1 MIARIHAC
9 SIPTVDPAAKSVP
22 APVRTRCIAVKR
34 LAPLLLAGGAALAVL
49 AGCASSAGIAPAAQ
63 ALTPAQVGLQPA
75 PTAVSQWPT
84 AEWWQALGSPQLDDL
99 VGKALAGS
107 PTLGLAQARLARAQA
122 LAAGASANA
131 GLQVNGG
138 FDATTQRY
146 SANSIYP
153 PPLGG
158 TTKTMATAQISAGWE
173 IDFFGRN
180 RAAIAAAVGAQRAAE
195 AELQAARV
203 LLASQVVRT
212 YVQVG
217 HLTTLREV
225 AQRSLA
231 QRGQL
236 RVLIDQRV
244 QAGLDTAVE
253 ARQGEAALPE
263 ARLQI
268 EQIDEQLMLT
278 RHALAT
284 LTAERPD
291 ALDTLTVDGSDL
303 RRMPLPTALSVD
315 LLGRRADI
323 TAARWRVEAATSDIA
338 VARAQFYPN
347 VNLNAFVGL
356 SSIGLGR
363 LFDTGSAQIGVGP
376 AIRLPIFD
384 SGRLRANLGA
394 KTADHDVAVE
404 QYNAVVRDAVRDAV
418 DQLASL
424 QSLGRQQREQS
435 DTHAGA
441 QAAYELV
448 LQRYG
453 AGLATYLA
461 VLNAESQL
469 LAQRRMAADLA
480 ARVID
485 TEVALVR
492 ALGGGYGSYG
502 SYGGFAGD
510 DPIRTHAASAPVV
523 ASFPNSN

>member
-1 MIARIHAC
+1 
-9 SIPTVDPAAKSVP
+9 
-22 APVRTRCIAVKR
+22 
-34 LAPLLLAGGAALAVL
+34 
-49 AGCASSAGIAPAAQ
+49 
-63 ALTPAQVGLQPA
+63 
-75 PTAVSQWPT
+75 
-84 AEWWQALGSPQLDDL
+84 L

-107 PTLGLAQARLARAQA
+107 PTLGLTQARLARAQA
-122 LAAGASANA
+122 LAAGASANTGVQVNA
-131 GLQVNGG
+131 GL
-138 FDATTQRY
+138 DATTQRY

-153 PPLGG
+153 APLGG
-158 TTKTMATAQISAGWE
+158 STKTMANAQISAGWE

-180 RAAIAAAVGAQRAAE
+180 RAAIAAAVGVQRAAE

-203 LLASQVVRT
+203 LLASLVVRA

-217 HLTTLREV
+217 HLTALRDV

-268 EQIDEQLMLT
+268 EQIDEQLMLA
-278 RHALAT
+278 RHALST
-284 LTAERPD
+284 LTAQRPD
-291 ALDTLTVDGSDL
+291 ALDTLTVDGPEL
-303 RRMPLPTALSVD
+303 RRMPLPTALDAD

-323 TAARWRVEAATSDIA
+323 TAARWRVEASGSDIA
-338 VARAQFYPN
+338 AARAQFYPN

-363 LFDTGSAQIGVGP
+363 LLDTGSAQIGVGP

-384 SGRLRANLGA
+384 SGRLRANLGV
-394 KTADHDVAVE
+394 KTADHDIAVE

-418 DQLASL
+418 EHLASL
-424 QSLGRQQREQS
+424 QSLARQQREQA

-441 QAAYELV
+441 QAAYDLV
-448 LQRYG
+448 SQRYG

-461 VLNAESQL
+461 VLNAEGQL
-469 LAQRRMAADLA
+469 LAQQRLAADLA
-480 ARVID
+480 ARVLE
-485 TEVALVR
+485 TQVALVG
-492 ALGGGYGSYG
+492 ALGGGYDGYG
-502 SYGGFAGD
+502 SFAGD
-510 DPIRTHAASAPVV
+510 DPARRHAASAPVV
-523 ASFPNSN
+523 ASSPTSN